1 MPKEKIGDNLPITNT
16 FASANILLKNE
27 LIDIEIFYKDFCDFR
42 IKLDEEVKTINNKLN
57 RKPLST
63 PTVNQLG
70 QGSTTNNNNTLDFLN
85 LNTLNLNSNI
95 NSTDPNLITDD
106 PVLNNTLN
114 YFKETLKFVVS
125 NMNNKLNRED
135 LDKIQKQ
142 HSLDL
147 DKLVR

>member
-1 MPKEKIGDNLPITNT
+1 M
-16 FASANILLKNE
+16 
-27 LIDIEIFYKDFCDFR
+27 
-42 IKLDEEVKTINNKLN
+42 
-57 RKPLST
+57 
-63 PTVNQLG
+63 
-70 QGSTTNNNNTLDFLN
+70 
-85 LNTLNLNSNI
+85 
-95 NSTDPNLITDD
+95 
-106 PVLNNTLN
+106 LNNTLN